1 MKFLSQKFLFI
12 KVEVSSIFKGK
23 KIQDGTRRI
32 RSQIIGSAVHHF
44 NLHHRGF
51 ASNNPNPNPNPNPSP
66 YEPLIPNPNPNPN
79 PYFVYESLICQ
90 RQAICVTEI
99 KDGGDKARVSGERNL
114 LQQTQ

>member
-1 MKFLSQKFLFI
+1 MWPLKTL
-12 KVEVSSIFKGK
+12 KVGVLDFFVGTLGQDSS
-23 KIQDGTRRI
+23 
-32 RSQIIGSAVHHF
+32 
-44 NLHHRGF
+44 
-51 ASNNPNPNPNPNPSP
+51 PNANR
-66 YEPLIPNPNPNPN
+66 N